1 MKLIMIGTK
10 KITKA
15 KLFTHGEGGKKSFP
29 VFHFVFFFFK
39 KVVIGS
45 HEAAW

>member
-15 KLFTHGEGGKKSFP
+15 KLFTHGEGGKNSIP
-29 VFHFVFFFFK
+29 VFHFVFFFK
-39 KVVIGS
+39 KLVTVS